1 MEKITSWRDM
11 YGLFLSSGMTKVGFC
26 RERQIKLATFQY
38 WVKKFKQEDE
48 VGGFVRVD
56 CRKRE
61 AIVGSEQV
69 VVEYPNGVRI
79 KVGVDLGLIQK
90 LIRLL

>member
-1 MEKITSWRDM
+1 MERITSWREI
-11 YGLFLSSGMTKVGFC
+11 YGHFLSSGMTKVGFC
-26 RERQIKLATFQY
+26 REREIKLATFQY
-38 WVKKFKQEDE
+38 WVKKFKQEGE

-56 CRKRE
+56 CGKRE
-61 AIVGSEQV
+61 AIVGWEQV

>member
-1 MEKITSWRDM
+1 MERITNWREI
-11 YGLFLSSGMTKVGFC
+11 YGLFMCSGMTKVGFC
-26 RERQIKLATFQY
+26 REREIKLATFQY
-38 WVKKFKQEDE
+38 WVKKFKQEGE

>member
-1 MEKITSWRDM
+1 M

-38 WVKKFKQEDE
+38 WLKKFKQADE

-69 VVEYPNGVRI
+69 VVGYPNGVRI
-79 KVGVDLGLIQK
+79 KVGVDLGLLQK